1 MSRAFHV
8 SRCVAVRL
16 MLTALLLS
24 PSLAQ
29 EVFTYKTETHLIATT
44 ISVRDA
50 QGGLIDRLTRDDFT
64 VVEDGVPQ
72 TIRFFA
78 RERDEPLDVG
88 LIIDVSGSQEKFV
101 KQHERDIEKFLR
113 EVMEPKDEAFVVCF
127 GNHLRLVSDF
137 SGSGEALTTALKSF
151 DKGSRDFDELGPKE
165 DRELGTALYDAIYF
179 SIEKKLKARPQRR
192 KVLLVMSDGEENSSE
207 HDLLDAIGIA
217 QNANVLVYAIRYTDA
232 KKNHYSARDRYG
244 IRVLDHLAAQTGGRA
259 FDVKETKVEAAF
271 AEVAGEVRSLYDVA
285 YQATNR
291 TRDGTFR
298 KVVIACTQPGV
309 VVRSRVG
316 YYAR

>member
-1 MSRAFHV
+1 MSRVQHLG
-8 SRCVAVRL
+8 RCRL
-16 MLTALLLS
+16 GLCILTALLAGTA
-24 PSLAQ
+24 PAQ

-44 ISVRDA
+44 ISVRNA
-50 QGGLIDRLTRDDFT
+50 QGGLVEGLTRDDFT

-88 LIIDVSGSQEKFV
+88 LVIDVSGSQEKFV
-101 KQHERDIEKFLR
+101 KQHERDIETFLH
-113 EVMEPKDEAFVVCF
+113 ELMEPKDEAFVVCF

-137 SGSGEALTTALKSF
+137 SSAGASLSAAVKSF
-151 DKGSRDFDELGPKE
+151 DQGSRAFPEIGPKE
-165 DRELGTALYDAIYF
+165 ERELGTALYDAIYF
-179 SIEKKLKARPQRR
+179 SIEEKLKARPQRR

-207 HDLLDAIGIA
+207 HDLLDAIGAA

-244 IRVLDHLAAQTGGRA
+244 VRVLDHLAAQTGGRA

-271 AEVAGEVRSLYDVA
+271 AEIAGEVRSLYDVA

-291 TRDGTFR
+291 TRDGSFR